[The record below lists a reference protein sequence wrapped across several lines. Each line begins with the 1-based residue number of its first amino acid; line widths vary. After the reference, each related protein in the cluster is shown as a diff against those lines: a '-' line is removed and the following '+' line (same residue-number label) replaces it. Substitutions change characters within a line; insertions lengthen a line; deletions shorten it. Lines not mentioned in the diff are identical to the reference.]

1 MIVAVMLFYLKNQAS
16 QNRLSQWFNIM
27 NAKQILS
34 KLIADLSLQ
43 VAETQEALAVAN
55 AEIER
60 LTARLMELENEKKQS
75 VSERS

>member
-1 MIVAVMLFYLKNQAS
+1 
-16 QNRLSQWFNIM
+16 M

-43 VAETQEALAVAN
+43 VAETQEALIAAN

-60 LTARLMELENEKKQS
+60 LTKQLAEAKNEYEK
-75 VSERS
+75 